1 MKKAVYLDWNIFQD
15 LIQNRRGEG
24 LRENL
29 DAAKRSGYLIV
40 YSFAHMRDL
49 SRCSN
54 KEYVEKDLSE
64 VSKLSDDWCVGL
76 KLNEDAFGYEQCPP
90 KAVINEVYKQQA
102 QSDNATV
109 GSPYSFPA
117 YLVDMS
123 KVSDKNIFTPYL
135 KKNNGV
141 MSQELLDEFVK
152 ELYETMFTDH
162 KIQKQFRDSFKEV
175 VGIGN
180 PAFALFLELP
190 IYKHLFSS
198 KEVIVEN
205 LHEIVNSF
213 LSLSNKTLD
222 SIPLG
227 EKITT
232 TYNILDFF
240 PAFSERLKKNNN
252 IRNIATDAEHLFL
265 ASDSKYFVCGDNK
278 MLEKAKIVYKAYGVR
293 TKVYEREQFIQRV
306 TFC

>member
-1 MKKAVYLDWNIFQD
+1 MYLDWNIFQD
-15 LIQNRRGEG
+15 LIQARRGEG

-29 DAAKRSGYLIV
+29 EAAKRSGYQIV

-54 KEYVEKDLSE
+54 KEYVENDLAE
-64 VSKLSDDWCVGL
+64 VSKLTDNWCVGMIQ
-76 KLNEDAFGYEQCPP
+76 NEGAIAYAQHPP
-90 KAVINEVYKQQA
+90 KVVINEVYKQQA
-102 QSDNATV
+102 QSENAMI
-109 GSPYSFPA
+109 GSPYRFASYP
-117 YLVDMS
+117 VDMS
-123 KVSDKNIFTPYL
+123 KVSDENILTPYL

-152 ELYETMFTDH
+152 ELYETIFTDH
-162 KIQKQFRDSFKEV
+162 KIQKQFRESLKEIV
-175 VGIGN
+175 SIGN
-180 PAFALFLELP
+180 PAFAQFGDLP
-190 IYKHLFSS
+190 LYKYMFSS

-205 LHEIVNSF
+205 LNEIVNSF
-213 LSLSNKTLD
+213 LSLNNKALET
-222 SIPLG
+222 IPLG

-265 ASDSKYFVCGDNK
+265 ASDSRYLVCGDNK
-278 MLEKAKIVYKAYGVR
+278 MLEKAKIVYKAYGVK
-293 TKVYEREQFIQRV
+293 TKVFEREQFIQRV